1 MPSLRS
7 LGVELFWKLAPY
19 MPDSLRLKTHF
30 YWVHKSW
37 PDLARPQS
45 FSEKLQWRKL
55 HDRRPLLTT
64 FADKVK
70 VRDYVKQTVGER
82 YLTDLYWVAEDPRTL
97 RFEELPKKFV
107 LKTNHGTR
115 WNILVPDQTQ
125 ANRDECV
132 AQLAQWL
139 QDRYPL
145 ERCEWG
151 YHDVKPLAFA
161 EEFLMTRAGI
171 VPPDFKFFV
180 FHGKAR
186 LIQVDLDRAVQH
198 TRCLYDPDWNLLPVV
213 LGYPSGRGIE
223 RPGNFAELMRVAEQL
238 AGDIDFV
245 RVDLYNVDGR
255 IVFGELTN
263 YPGGGLE
270 EFTPPSFDRELGR
283 WWTPTVR

>member
-7 LGVELFWKLAPY
+7 LGVDLFWKLAPL

-30 YWVHKSW
+30 YWVHKQW
-37 PDLARPQS
+37 PNLSKPVS

-70 VRDYVKQTVGER
+70 VRDYVKQTVGEQ
-82 YLTDLYWVAEDPRTL
+82 YLTDLYWVSDDPNTL
-97 RFEELPKKFV
+97 RFEDLPNKFV

-115 WNILVPDQTQ
+115 WNILVPDKTK
-125 ANRDECV
+125 ADRNAAV
-132 AQLAQWL
+132 ATL
-139 QDRYPL
+139 QGWMKDRYPP

-151 YHDVKPLAFA
+151 YHDIKPLSFA
-161 EEFLMTRAGI
+161 EEFLMTKEGV

-186 LIQVDLDRAVQH
+186 MIQVDLDRSIHH
-198 TRCLYDPDWNLLPVV
+198 TRCLYDPDWKLLPVV
-213 LGYPSGRGIE
+213 LGYPSGKGIP
-223 RPGNFAELMRVAEQL
+223 RPQNFDALLACAEKL
-238 AGDIDFV
+238 AGNIDFV

-270 EFTPPSFDRELGR
+270 DFTPPSFDHELGR
-283 WWTPTVR
+283 WWTPTT